1 MLRAMQQQ
9 FERMDVMFNEIQ
21 DRMDR
26 QDAVIAGWR
35 EGRPQGGPYV
45 RRQARRAPVD
55 YADMPPLEDADD
67 EQSAVVGDLLVARR
81 VLNVQV
87 KEEESRQRENLFH
100 TRCFV
105 NNKVC
110 SVIID
115 GGSCTNVASTYLVE
129 KLALTT
135 LKHPHPYRLQWLNEC
150 GEIKVTRQVLV
161 ALSIGKYEDKVLCD
175 VVPMHACHL
184 LLGRPWQYDKRAKH
198 DGFTNRYS
206 FTHKG
211 QPIILVPL
219 TPKQE
224 FEDVL
229 PEEVPYGLPPI
240 RGIEH
245 QIDFIPGASFPN
257 QPPYRSN
264 PEETKELQRQFLR
277 RRGTWRMCVDCR
289 AINNITV
296 KYHHPIP
303 RLDDML
309 DELHGSCV
317 FTKIDLKSGY
327 HQIRMKEGDEW
338 KTAFKTKYGLYEW
351 FVMPFGLTNA
361 LSTFMRLMNHVL
373 RAFIGRFV
381 VVYFD
386 DILIYSN
393 NLEEYVMHVKSV
405 LEILRK
411 EKLFANLKKCTF
423 CTDKLVFLGFVVSK
437 RGIEVDEEK
446 VKAIQEWPTP
456 TTITEVI
463 KKNVPFKWGKE
474 QEKAFNLIK
483 EKLTNALLLVLPN
496 FAKTFEIECD
506 ASGIGIGA
514 VLMQEGHPVAYFSEK
529 LSGAALNYPTYDK
542 EIYALVRALENWQHY
557 LWPKEFVIHTDHES
571 LKHLKGQQRLNRRH
585 AKWVGFIETFPYVIR
600 YKKVN
605 ERTSLDG
612 QKKAEMVKKLHE
624 SVRQHIEK
632 KNEQYANKANKG
644 RRQVIFE
651 PGDWVWVH
659 MRKERFP
666 ARRRSKLHP
675 RGDGPFQVLERIN
688 DNAYKLDLPG
698 EYNISATFNVSDLSL
713 FDVGDDSR
721 SNPFEERGND
731 ENQQALLKDPLHVP
745 VGPITRARSK
755 KIKEA
760 LNGLIQDIWAD
771 SPTGHSKLGPKEDE
785 GVINLIQATDGAEH
799 A

>member
-1 MLRAMQQQ
+1 MKAEIEKK
-9 FERMDVMFNEIQ
+9 EREKNID
-21 DRMDR
+21 
-26 QDAVIAGWR
+26 
-35 EGRPQGGPYV
+35 
-45 RRQARRAPVD
+45 
-55 YADMPPLEDADD
+55 
-67 EQSAVVGDLLVARR
+67 
-81 VLNVQV
+81 
-87 KEEESRQRENLFH
+87 QREKESEGISAIVRAREEKFNYIAKKSEIKRALFSH
-100 TRCFV
+100 QPLIVLMYKEALLCTNDLV
-105 NNKVC
+105 GALP
-110 SVIID
+110 SVII
-115 GGSCTNVASTYLVE
+115 S
-129 KLALTT
+129 
-135 LKHPHPYRLQWLNEC
+135 
-150 GEIKVTRQVLV
+150 
-161 ALSIGKYEDKVLCD
+161 
-175 VVPMHACHL
+175 L
-184 LLGRPWQYDKRAKH
+184 L
-198 DGFTNRYS
+198 
-206 FTHKG
+206 
-211 QPIILVPL
+211 
-219 TPKQE
+219 QE

-229 PEEVPYGLPPI
+229 PKEVPYGLPPI

-245 QIDFIPGASFPN
+245 QIDFISGVSIPN
-257 QPPYRSN
+257 RPPYRSN
-264 PEETKELQRQFLR
+264 PKETKELQRQVRELLEKGYVR
-277 RRGTWRMCVDCR
+277 ESMSPCAVPVLLVPKKDGTWRMCVDCR

-296 KYHHPIP
+296 KYRHPIP

-381 VVYFD
+381 VVYFN

-456 TTITEVI
+456 TTISQVWSFHGLASYYRWFVRDFSSLASPLTEVI

-483 EKLTNALLLVLPN
+483 EKLTNAPLLVLPN
-496 FAKTFEIECD
+496 FAKAFEIECD

-514 VLMQEGHPVAYFSEK
+514 VLMQEGRPVAYFSEK

-600 YKKVN
+600 YKQVN

-612 QKKAEMVKKLHE
+612 QKKAEMVKKLHD
-624 SVRQHIEK
+624 SVRQQIQK

-659 MRKERFP
+659 LRKERFP

-771 SPTGHSKLGPKEDE
+771 STTGHNKLGPKEDE
-785 GVINLIQATDGAEH
+785 GIINLIQAADGADH

>member
-9 FERMDVMFNEIQ
+9 FERMDVMFNEIR

-150 GEIKVTRQVLV
+150 GEIK
-161 ALSIGKYEDKVLCD
+161 
-175 VVPMHACHL
+175 
-184 LLGRPWQYDKRAKH
+184 YDKRAKH
-198 DGFTNRYS
+198 DGFTNRSLKMS
-206 FTHKG
+206 F
-211 QPIILVPL
+211 
-219 TPKQE
+219 PKKYLMDYLQ
-224 FEDVL
+224 F
-229 PEEVPYGLPPI
+229 

-257 QPPYRSN
+257 RPPYRSN
-264 PEETKELQRQFLR
+264 PEETKELQRQVGELLEKGYVR
-277 RRGTWRMCVDCR
+277 ESMSPCAVPVLLVPKKDGTWRMCVDCR

-296 KYHHPIP
+296 KYRHPIP

-351 FVMPFGLTNA
+351 
-361 LSTFMRLMNHVL
+361 
-373 RAFIGRFV
+373 
-381 VVYFD
+381 
-386 DILIYSN
+386 
-393 NLEEYVMHVKSV
+393 
-405 LEILRK
+405 K

-456 TTITEVI
+456 TTISQVWSFHGLASFYRWFVRDFSSLASPLTEVI

-483 EKLTNALLLVLPN
+483 EKLTNAPLLVLPN

-557 LWPKEFVIHTDHES
+557 LWPKGIHTS
-571 LKHLKGQQRLNRRH
+571 
-585 AKWVGFIETFPYVIR
+585 
-600 YKKVN
+600 KVN

-675 RGDGPFQVLERIN
+675 RGDGPFQVTIRGRILL
-688 DNAYKLDLPG
+688 K
-698 EYNISATFNVSDLSL
+698 
-713 FDVGDDSR
+713 
-721 SNPFEERGND
+721 RGGMMRI
-731 ENQQALLKDPLHVP
+731 QQALLKDPLHVP

-771 SPTGHSKLGPKEDE
+771 STTGHSKLGPKEDE